1 MQNRLVSR
9 IVLVFLLIG
18 LLVSRPFATEGMA
31 QTTPSPALF
40 ETKAAQVYLIEAS
53 TGTVLLAKGERQ
65 PFAPAS
71 LAKLMTL
78 DVVFDALTRGEIRL
92 DTIYPVS
99 EYAWRTGGA
108 PSRTS
113 TMFAAVKS
121 QVPVGDLVKGVAVQ
135 TANDGCLILAEGMAG
150 SEAKFVERMNARAK
164 ALGLKDT
171 VFGNA
176 TGLPHPD
183 NVSTLVDL
191 VTLAQHLQAT
201 YPELYLT
208 FKLPEFEWNKIL
220 QRNRNPLLG
229 IGADGLGT
237 GYAEGSGFAIVAS
250 AERDGRRLFLGMNG
264 LATDKERTDEARRVL
279 DWGFGAF
286 EMRELFKAG
295 EVISEASVYGG
306 ARSSPHN
313 RCWSMC
319 RSTIPTGCRRR
330 WSIAGRWI
338 RRWPKGRRS
347 RRCRCFPASGCC
359 GMCRCRVRPA
369 SRSER
374 CASGR
379 PTPLSKCCS
388 SGYRC
393 ESRDADKSRVSLV
406 TFLR

>member
-306 ARSSPHN
+306 ARSTVPLVAAQPVLVYVPVN
-313 RCWSMC
+313 NPDRLQ
-319 RSTIPTGCRRR
+319 
-330 WSIAGRWI
+330 AKVVY
-338 RRWPKGRRS
+338 RWPLDAPVAEGAQI
-347 RRCRCFPASGCC
+347 ASLSVFSGE
-359 GMCRCRVRPA
+359 RLLRNVPLQSA
-369 SRSER
+369 SRVEVGTLR
-374 CASGR
+374 QRA
-379 PTPLSKCCS
+379 T
-388 SGYRC
+388 
-393 ESRDADKSRVSLV
+393 DAFIEML
-406 TFLR
+406 FFWL